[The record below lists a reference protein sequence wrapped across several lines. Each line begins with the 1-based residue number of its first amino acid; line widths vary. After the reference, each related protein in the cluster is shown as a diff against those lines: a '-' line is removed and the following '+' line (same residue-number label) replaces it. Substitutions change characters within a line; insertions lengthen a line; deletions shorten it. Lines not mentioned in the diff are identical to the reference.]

1 MAPGVLYAGGP
12 WRGVAVS
19 LRSLVPPPTAAGA
32 GRSAG
37 TAPDDESLARLARDG
52 DEGAFGTLV
61 ERHHRRAITFA
72 YGLLGN
78 YDDAVDAAQ
87 QGFIQLFRALPT
99 LDLQRPLR
107 PWLWRTIH
115 NRCIDLLRQRRPQER
130 LLPDGDEAGASGPA
144 EALPDPDPLP
154 DEIAQRADLQH
165 LLRTAILRLPEA
177 YREVVTLRY
186 VADLTFAEIGT
197 VLGVPENTARIRF
210 HRAKAPLREA
220 LRDQL

>member
-1 MAPGVLYAGGP
+1 M
-12 WRGVAVS
+12 
-19 LRSLVPPPTAAGA
+19 
-32 GRSAG
+32 
-37 TAPDDESLARLARDG
+37 APDDELLARLARDG

-107 PWLWRTIH
+107 PWLWRTIR

-130 LLPDGDEAGASGPA
+130 LLPDRDEAGVSSPA